1 MTRLSCSNQS
11 LNYPAR
17 NDKRKSWKKERKYLA
32 RIIEITEEEQRNG
45 NKVEKQ
51 NILVKGTK
59 LITEQQT
66 KAKPKPKPQLL
77 FSFFLNYRLSL
88 SLLFRIIIGLF

>member
-1 MTRLSCSNQS
+1 LRLQ
-11 LNYPAR
+11 
-17 NDKRKSWKKERKYLA
+17 KQK
-32 RIIEITEEEQRNG
+32 QRNG

-77 FSFFLNYRLSL
+77 FSFFLNFPQLSSL
-88 SLLFRIIIGLF
+88 SFREIIGLFKLKR